1 MTANLSS
8 DCCHLCA
15 RMCYYVISKWGR
27 AGSTGDGLYRIA
39 GRGATHRVKSGKKVT
54 GNDREFAL
62 AA

>member
-1 MTANLSS
+1 MG
-8 DCCHLCA
+8 
-15 RMCYYVISKWGR
+15 ISKWGR

>member
-1 MTANLSS
+1 MNDIHSQIRSPKYATMIPN
-8 DCCHLCA
+8 
-15 RMCYYVISKWGR
+15 KWGR
-27 AGSTGDGLYRIA
+27 VGSTGDRLYRIA